1 MIKKLFTI
9 TVLITLLLSSCSALA
24 ATEPPTATE
33 TQPPTATSAPATNT
47 LIPTETFV
55 TLPES
60 TLTATPQPTRPPND
74 PNCTNS
80 AGFVA
85 DVTIP
90 DNTEI
95 VAGTTF
101 RKTWRVSNTGTCI
114 WASDYTL
121 TYYSAERMNA
131 PASVPLPL
139 TYPGQT
145 ADISIDLT
153 APNSLG
159 KHQGNFVIKNAE
171 GLIMKV
177 NDDSRLWVIITSTTN
192 EGAATSA
199 ATAAAAAS
207 TAIAAPGLVTST
219 CAFTSETSNITD
231 TLNAI
236 STYRIQNNLAPYNTN
251 SMLAQAA
258 QSHANDMACNSLT
271 GHAGSNGST
280 IQSRVTAA
288 GYTFAYVD
296 ENINVSSPA
305 LSGQA
310 VVNAWIND
318 ATNTQLG
325 RNLVSDTY
333 IDVGVGYSFFNNKG
347 YYVVV
352 FGTP

>member
-1 MIKKLFTI
+1 MIKKLFTVI
-9 TVLITLLLSSCSALA
+9 LLISLLLSSCNALA
-24 ATEPPTATE
+24 ATEPPASTE
-33 TQPPTATSAPATNT
+33 TQAPTVSVPATNT
-47 LIPTETFV
+47 LIPTETLV
-55 TLPES
+55 TPLPEAS
-60 TLTATPQPTRPPND
+60 LTPTPEPTRPPND

-80 AGFVA
+80 AAFVA

-90 DNTEI
+90 DNSDIT
-95 VAGTTF
+95 VGTTF

-121 TYYSAERMNA
+121 AHYSEERMNA

-153 APNSLG
+153 APNSVG
-159 KHQGNFVIKNAE
+159 KHQGNFVIRNPA
-171 GLIMKV
+171 GLIMQI
-177 NDDSRLWVIITSTTN
+177 NNDSRLWVIINS
-192 EGAATSA
+192 
-199 ATAAAAAS
+199 TAAAAAP
-207 TAIAAPGLVTST
+207 TAVPAAATAVPAAGLVTAT
-219 CAFTSETSNITD
+219 CAFTSETANITD

-236 STYRIQNNLAPYNTN
+236 NAYRTQNGLPPYNTN
-251 SMLAQAA
+251 SNLARAA

-271 GHAGSNGST
+271 GHSGSNGST
-280 IQSRVTAA
+280 MQSRVSAS
-288 GYTFAYVD
+288 GYTFSFVD

-305 LSGQA
+305 LTGQA

-333 IDVGVGYSFFNNKG
+333 IDIGIGYSFFNNNG
-347 YYVVV
+347 YYVVI

>member
-1 MIKKLFTI
+1 MIKKLCTATI
-9 TVLITLLLSSCSALA
+9 LITLLLSSCSAV
-24 ATEPPTATE
+24 ATSQPSTE
-33 TQPPTATSAPATNT
+33 TQAPTATSAPATET
-47 LIPTETFV
+47 LIPTETLV
-55 TLPES
+55 TPLPES
-60 TLTATPQPTRPPND
+60 TFTPTLEPTRPPND

-80 AGFVA
+80 AAFVE

-101 RKTWRVSNTGTCI
+101 RKTWRISNTGTCI

-131 PASVPLPL
+131 PASVSLPL
-139 TYPGQT
+139 TFPGQT

-159 KHQGNFVIKNAE
+159 KHQGNFVIKNPT
-171 GLIMKV
+171 GLIMQV
-177 NDDSRLWVIITSTTN
+177 NKDSRLWVIINSTTN

-199 ATAAAAAS
+199 ATAASAVS
-207 TAIAAPGLVTST
+207 TAVAAPGLVTST
-219 CAFTSETSNITD
+219 CAFTSETANITD

-236 STYRIQNNLAPYNTN
+236 STYRLQNGLAPYNTN
-251 SMLAQAA
+251 SKLAQAA
-258 QSHANDMACNSLT
+258 QSHANDMACNSLA

-280 IQSRVTAA
+280 IQSRVAA
-288 GYTFAYVD
+288 VGYTFAFVD
-296 ENINVSSPA
+296 ENVNVSSPA
-305 LSGQA
+305 LTGQA

-318 ATNTQLG
+318 ATNTHLG

-333 IDVGVGYSFFNNKG
+333 IDVGVGYAFFNNNG